1 MEDII
6 GFIFPVRPEHA
17 SSIFN
22 KGKEVFVKF
31 GRQTKLKTGSKALF
45 YVSGKRLVV
54 GEATIK
60 AIEDMPPEKVWEKFG
75 SKLFITRK
83 ELTKYAK
90 TNPFGE
96 KRITKE
102 LRVYILTQVVRYHEP
117 FSLNKKMNLAGFY
130 ITKDEYLSLRKQ
142 KS

>member
-1 MEDII
+1 V

-17 SSIFN
+17 TSLFD
-22 KGKEVFVKF
+22 KGKRVFVKF
-31 GRQTKLKTGSKALF
+31 GRKTKLKAGSKALF

-54 GEATIK
+54 GEATIR
-60 AIEDMPPEKVWEKFG
+60 AIEEMPPDKVWEKFG
-75 SKLFITRK
+75 SDLFITRK

-96 KRITKE
+96 KRIAKE
-102 LRVYILTQVVRYHEP
+102 LTVYVLTQIVKYHEP
-117 FSLNKKMNLAGFY
+117 FSLKKKMNLAGFY
-130 ITKDEYLSLRKQ
+130 ITKDKYLSLSKH